1 MRISAGHTMHRPPEQ
16 SRYANML
23 TVRNLRAGYG
33 KSEVL
38 HGVSFEV
45 MPGECVA
52 LIGANG
58 AGKTTALRS
67 ICGLIRP
74 RAGEIEFEGHRID
87 GLAGHRIV
95 GLGITMCTEGRQ
107 VFPDMSVL
115 ENLQMGMHT
124 RHDRARNS
132 DLAAMM
138 ELFPVLRSRTRQ
150 NAGTLSGGE
159 QEMLA
164 IARALMSRPRLCIF
178 DEPSLGLA
186 PKVVADVERTIVGI
200 KARGLTILLV
210 EQNAAMALRLAD
222 RAYVF
227 EAGEIRLQGSGKE
240 LMDHPE
246 VSKAYLGY

>member
-1 MRISAGHTMHRPPEQ
+1 
-16 SRYANML
+16 ML

-33 KSEVL
+33 NSEVL

-45 MPGECVA
+45 TRGECVA
-52 LIGANG
+52 PVGGNG
-58 AGKTTALRS
+58 ARKTTALKS

-87 GLAGHRIV
+87 GLDGLRIV
-95 GLGITMCTEGRQ
+95 GLGITMCPEGRQ

-124 RHDRARNS
+124 RHDREQDS
-132 DLAAMM
+132 DVAAMM
-138 ELFPVLRSRTRQ
+138 ELFPVLRSRARQ
-150 NAGTLSGGE
+150 NAGTPPGGE

-186 PKVVADVERTIVGI
+186 PKVVADVERTIAGI
-200 KARGLTILLV
+200 KARGITILLV
-210 EQNAAMALRLAD
+210 EQNAAMADRKSTRL
-222 RAYVF
+222 
-227 EAGEIRLQGSGKE
+227 
-240 LMDHPE
+240 
-246 VSKAYLGY
+246 